1 MRQFSLFARLLTE
14 LEKTCGEVSRK
25 NFNLSRTFSGMKDLA
40 ESRKVNAISAF
51 ERVRT
56 FLSFVFTEADRLIM
70 THTSEILTLHHNCL
84 RVYVTQ

>member
-1 MRQFSLFARLLTE
+1 
-14 LEKTCGEVSRK
+14 
-25 NFNLSRTFSGMKDLA
+25 MKDLA

-84 RVYVTQ
+84 KSIRITVNGLNTGVTCNSVV

>member
-1 MRQFSLFARLLTE
+1 
-14 LEKTCGEVSRK
+14 
-25 NFNLSRTFSGMKDLA
+25 MKDLA

-70 THTSEILTLHHNCL
+70 THISEILTLHHNFL
-84 RVYVTQ
+84 RVYVSQ